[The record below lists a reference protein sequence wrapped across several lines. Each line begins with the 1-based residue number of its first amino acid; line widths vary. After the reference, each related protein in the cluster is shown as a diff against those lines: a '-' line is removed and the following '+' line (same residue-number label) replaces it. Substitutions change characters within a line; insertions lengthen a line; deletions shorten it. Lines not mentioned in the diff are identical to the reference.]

1 MTLWLVFALM
11 TAAAV
16 FAVLWPLAR
25 GRDVQSG
32 SELEVYRDQLD
43 EIGRD
48 RAAGLIGEA
57 EAQAA
62 RVEVSRRLI
71 AAADAAEFSRPMG
84 SPLWRRRAAAIAG
97 LILVPVGALALYLAL
112 GSPQMPGAP
121 LQARLRALHDD
132 RSIASLVAQVE
143 AHLAQNPNDARGYA
157 VLAPVYLE
165 LGRLDDAV
173 NARHRVLAL
182 AGETPDRQADL
193 GEALTAAAKGIVTA
207 EAKNAFERAVALNAA
222 EPKAR
227 FYLGVAAMQDGDR
240 AKAASIWQ
248 DMLKSAPGDA
258 PWAGVVQQAL
268 AQIGITP
275 PAVAAAPSP
284 TAAPGPN
291 AGDIAAASQMTEQDR
306 TTMIRG
312 MVERLADRLK
322 QNADDVEG
330 WQRLMRAYVVLNERD
345 KAQAAAGEARRA
357 FASDPGKLRQ
367 IEDTIKSLGLQS

>member
-48 RAAGLIGEA
+48 RATGLIGEA

-71 AAADAAEFSRPMG
+71 AAADAAEFSRPTG
-84 SPLWRRRAAAIAG
+84 SPLWRRRAAAVVG
-97 LILVPVGALALYLAL
+97 LVLVPVGAIALYLAL
-112 GSPQMPGAP
+112 GSPQMPGEP

-173 NARHRVLAL
+173 NARHKVLAL
-182 AGETPDRQADL
+182 AGETADRQADL

-207 EAKNAFERAVALNAA
+207 EAKNAFERAVALNAS

-227 FYLGVAAMQDGDR
+227 FYLGVAAKQDGDR
-240 AKAASIWQ
+240 AKAVSIWQ
-248 DMLKSAPGDA
+248 DMLKSAPSDA
-258 PWAGVVQQAL
+258 PWIGVVQQAL
-268 AQIGITP
+268 AQIGGTP
-275 PAVAAAPSP
+275 PAVAAAPL
-284 TAAPGPN
+284 AGAPGPN
-291 AGDIAAASQMTEQDR
+291 AGDIAAASQMSEQDR
-306 TTMIRG
+306 NTMVRG

-322 QNADDVEG
+322 QDADDVEG
-330 WQRLMRAYVVLNERD
+330 WQRLLRAYVVLNERD

-367 IEDTIKSLGLQS
+367 IEDTIKSLGLQG